1 MRRLSWRFW
10 PRVIC
15 VALAF
20 AATGCWGNDDL
31 PRQPVYGTVTLDGKL
46 LQQGVITFYPAE
58 KMIKGPIV
66 VSGDMIKNGRFGVS
80 RKFGLIPGRYKVAV
94 YSRPAST
101 RRRDAD
107 DNPGSQPEPPLDLVP
122 VKYNSA
128 TRLEIE
134 VKPYAI
140 KELNLS
146 LVSK

>member
-101 RRRDAD
+101 RRGMQTTIRGV
-107 DNPGSQPEPPLDLVP
+107 NQNRLWIWFPSNTIPPRGWKL
-122 VKYNSA
+122 K
-128 TRLEIE
+128 
-134 VKPYAI
+134 
-140 KELNLS
+140 
-146 LVSK
+146 